1 MGSYIDGNCGVCL
14 SAVVSFPVWG
24 LIVLLSVPTYHTYAY
39 LFVPIRTCLIGGPTG
54 SHQPHHL
61 RKGIDDGL
69 KMEVEFGVNY

>member
-1 MGSYIDGNCGVCL
+1 MGSCCLSLSLSHTHTLSLSLMGSYIDGN
-14 SAVVSFPVWG
+14 
-24 LIVLLSVPTYHTYAY
+24 YHTYAY